1 MHHYCDYYGGTT
13 MSRVRKV
20 EGFSLVELMVV
31 VGIIGIIGAI
41 AYPSYQGYI
50 QDTYHAQA
58 QADVRLCALALD
70 RFYSNG
76 FTYAGGAAQ
85 CTLWSPSDG
94 AEADR
99 QYTLTVPTANATTY
113 TIRATPVSGS
123 CDGYCYEL
131 DADGSERTL

>member
-1 MHHYCDYYGGTT
+1 MK
-13 MSRVRKV
+13 MQ
-20 EGFSLVELMVV
+20 GFSLIELMVV

-58 QADVRLCALALD
+58 QGDTRICALTLE

-76 FTYAGGAAQ
+76 FTYAGGEAG
-85 CTLWSPSDG
+85 CTLWSPADG
-94 AEADR
+94 PEASR
-99 QYTLTVPTANATTY
+99 QYTLTVPTANATTF
-113 TIRATPVSGS
+113 TIRATPVSGT
-123 CDGYCYEL
+123 CNDFCYEL

>member
-1 MHHYCDYYGGTT
+1 MKANDMKANNMKINKKMT
-13 MSRVRKV
+13 
-20 EGFSLVELMVV
+20 GFSLIELMVV

-50 QDTYHAQA
+50 TDTYHAQA
-58 QADVRLCALALD
+58 QADVRICALSLD

-85 CTLWSPSDG
+85 CTLWSPADG
-94 AEADR
+94 AQGAR

-113 TIRATPVSGS
+113 TIRATPVSGT
-123 CDGYCYEL
+123 CGGYCYEL
-131 DADGSERTL
+131 DADGTTRVL